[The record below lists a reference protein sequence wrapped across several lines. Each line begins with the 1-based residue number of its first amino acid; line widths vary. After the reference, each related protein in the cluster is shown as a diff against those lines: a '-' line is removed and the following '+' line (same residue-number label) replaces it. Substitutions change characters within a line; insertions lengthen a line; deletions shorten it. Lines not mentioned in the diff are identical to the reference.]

1 VELRSHE
8 GPQIF
13 ARIQS
18 PGDGVLLARLQAGDL
33 GSFETIVR
41 RYGGCLL
48 GAARRLLGN
57 EADAQD
63 AVQDAFSS
71 AFNSIAGF
79 RGDASISTWLH
90 RIVVN
95 AALMQLRRRRRCS
108 EVAIEDLS
116 PRFSV
121 DMPGARADMPAVGG
135 AEHWTEV
142 RETRDRVRRC
152 IDQLPAHY
160 RSVLLMR
167 DIEELT
173 TSEVAARLSL
183 NPNTVKVRLHR
194 ARQALKGLLD
204 REGLKRGRQVGQPD
218 FTRCRFAKVT
228 GQIVAVAR

>member
-1 VELRSHE
+1 VELRSE
-8 GPQIF
+8 KDAQIF
-13 ARIQS
+13 ARTQS
-18 PGDGVLLARLQAGDL
+18 PGDAALLARLRAGDL
-33 GSFETIVR
+33 DSFETIVR

-57 EADAQD
+57 EPDAQD
-63 AVQDAFSS
+63 AVQEAFSS

-108 EVAIEDLS
+108 EMAIEDLS
-116 PRFSV
+116 PRFCV
-121 DMPGARADMPAVGG
+121 DTRGPRAAVPPVGAS
-135 AEHWTEV
+135 EHWTEV
-142 RETRDRVRRC
+142 RETREVVRHC

-160 RSVLLMR
+160 RSVLLLR

-173 TSEVAARLSL
+173 TSEVAARLNL

-194 ARQALKGLLD
+194 ARQTLKGLLD
-204 REGLKRGRQVGQPD
+204 RKGLLAGV
-218 FTRCRFAKVT
+218 CA
-228 GQIVAVAR
+228 